1 MSLAA
6 VAEPVR
12 ASAAQPA
19 PPAPKPAAPAAPVA
33 SSAAPAAQPP
43 AAASEASLSPELKN
57 KLQGT
62 MALVL
67 KHSGAFGKASGP
79 LEGKELELMKGA
91 LRDVSSAL
99 RKETEDVYDQPIE
112 SLASAQPPQ
121 QQPQQQQPPV
131 AEQSAATAPARP
143 AQQVAPSSYADMLA
157 QARARKAAQQRG

>member
-43 AAASEASLSPELKN
+43 AAANEASLSLELKN

-112 SLASAQPPQ
+112 SLASAQPQ
-121 QQPQQQQPPV
+121 QQPQQQPV